1 MEAIIPFISV
11 GLLILV
17 ISVIKYRDHKS
28 NKAANSKRND
38 KKIALT
44 KEEDESE
51 KAREK
56 AEKAKSLGRGGGPL

>member
-1 MEAIIPFISV
+1 MI
-11 GLLILV
+11 
-17 ISVIKYRDHKS
+17 
-28 NKAANSKRND
+28 

-44 KEEDESE
+44 KEEDETE

>member
-28 NKAANSKRND
+28 NKVANSKRND
-38 KKIALT
+38 KKN
-44 KEEDESE
+44 SSHQ
-51 KAREK
+51 R
-56 AEKAKSLGRGGGPL
+56 GR